1 MIAFVVPNK
10 IAITPS
16 FVLLLVVGNK
26 LVSQTDN
33 PLFAEPEFNQAE
45 AQVSLDF
52 LRPHPSGLTTERAT
66 LKAENVS
73 AKECDLL
80 MVMARQDD
88 VGFFAASEAL
98 NQLLNFVGISVI
110 PLLVS
115 NYSECRTMSY

>member
-1 MIAFVVPNK
+1 M
-10 IAITPS
+10 
-16 FVLLLVVGNK
+16 
-26 LVSQTDN
+26 SQADN

-66 LKAENVS
+66 LKAENVP
-73 AKECDLL
+73 AKECHSF
-80 MVMARQDD
+80 MEMTTQDD
-88 VGFFAASEAL
+88 VGLFSAGEAL

>member
-1 MIAFVVPNK
+1 
-10 IAITPS
+10 
-16 FVLLLVVGNK
+16 
-26 LVSQTDN
+26 VSQTDN

-66 LKAENVS
+66 LKTENVS

-88 VGFFAASEAL
+88 VGFLAASEAL
-98 NQLLNFVGISVI
+98 NQLLNFIGISVI

>member
-73 AKECDLL
+73 AKECDLPMIL
-80 MVMARQDD
+80 
-88 VGFFAASEAL
+88 
-98 NQLLNFVGISVI
+98 I
-110 PLLVS
+110 
-115 NYSECRTMSY
+115 C

>member
-1 MIAFVVPNK
+1 M
-10 IAITPS
+10 
-16 FVLLLVVGNK
+16 
-26 LVSQTDN
+26 SQTDN

-98 NQLLNFVGISVI
+98 NQLLNFIGISVI